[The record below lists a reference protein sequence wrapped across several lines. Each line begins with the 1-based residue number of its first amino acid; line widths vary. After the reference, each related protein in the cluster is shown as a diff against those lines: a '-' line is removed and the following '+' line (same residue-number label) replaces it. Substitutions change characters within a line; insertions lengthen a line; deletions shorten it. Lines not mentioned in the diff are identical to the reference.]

1 MLHRQKK
8 ALAGVITIHRLGQIL
23 LWVGLVVLALVLP
36 VGWSL
41 LPVKHWVEAITGW
54 IDSFGA
60 WSPVLFGL
68 FYTVAVVLLAP
79 AEPMSIA
86 AGLVFGAWGF
96 PVVLVAATIGAALAF
111 LVSRHLFRA
120 RVKGFLRQRPKFAV
134 VERAVSEAGWKI
146 VILLRL
152 SLVVPFNLQNYFFG
166 ATSIGFIPYVVAT
179 AVGIIPG
186 SVLYVYLGA
195 LGWAVA
201 VGEGSLIMKA
211 GLFAVTLAATGA
223 VAWIVTAKAKRM
235 LQERG

>member
-1 MLHRQKK
+1 M
-8 ALAGVITIHRLGQIL
+8 ITIHRFGQLL
-23 LWVGLVVLALVLP
+23 LWAGLVVLVLALP
-36 VGWSL
+36 VGWLL
-41 LPVKHWVEAITGW
+41 LPVKQWVEALMEW

-68 FYTVAVVLLAP
+68 FYTAAVVLLVP
-79 AEPMSIA
+79 HDPIMSIA
-86 AGLVFGAWGF
+86 AGAVFGAWGF

-111 LVSRHLFRA
+111 LVSRHLFRVK
-120 RVKGFLRQRPKFAV
+120 VKGFVRRWPKFAA

-152 SLVVPFNLQNYFFG
+152 SLVVPFNLQNYFLG
-166 ATSIGFIPYVVAT
+166 ATSIGFMPYLIAT

-186 SVLYVYLGA
+186 TLLHVCLGA
-195 LGWAVA
+195 LGRAVA

-211 GLFAVTLAATGA
+211 GLFVITLAAA
-223 VAWIVTAKAKRM
+223 AALAWTVPAKVKRI